1 MIRTALQNLANN
13 DRPEWLVRRIPA
25 GVWNWAF
32 EVTPNEAMMQDAYA
46 ALMARPNITV
56 YDYDGRN
63 RRPANPFAELRRGL
77 AKTAEAAAAMAEHLN
92 QMFAGFRR
100 RVLIGFNDD

>member
-1 MIRTALQNLANN
+1 MIRNALQTLANN

-32 EVTPNEAMMQDAYA
+32 GITPREAMMQA
-46 ALMARPNITV
+46 ALVELLARPGITV
-56 YDYDGRN
+56 YDYDGQN

-77 AKTAEAAAAMAEHLN
+77 AKTAEAAAAMAAHLN
-92 QMFAGFRR
+92 QMFAGVRQRF
-100 RVLIGFNDD
+100 LIGDE